1 MYINYG
7 ADAPNLQQVRA
18 YLGKRAE
25 VRAGGKYYFAAVA
38 GDGTIT
44 LSQATGRQ
52 RPVPTVYKTTDG
64 RWSTAAKAVKDIF
77 EGRAPGAQ
85 AGGAAGGRSGAAG
98 GRSGAAGGRPGA
110 SGGRAAAPG
119 GGKTNTAGVAN
130 VANKLAAKSNADAKA
145 TEAEVK
151 TAKTAAEKRALN
163 DKMLAQRK
171 AAAAAAAVKKA
182 AQAGG
187 GKALQD
193 ALAAQRKAEEEKRK
207 AEAKA
212 KAEALA
218 ALRKAEKQAAAVS
231 AAAGMTAPTVSYA
244 VANQRRNELSRYVG
258 KKVTSAKNGR
268 TYEIGMK
275 TVGGSDDPM
284 ARYKPEPV
292 IAYFDPGVTGMIPSG
307 RVTVTSPTF
316 VVTFEDFLNALAV
329 ANLRTEVVVQTT
341 GSTTGDVVTTQDVA
355 VAVVEGGGDT
365 FLPSGADTVA
375 GSTDGSTVISASDT
389 AIGAGGGSAST
400 STDTSASSGSGGGQM
415 RVTEEATG
423 EYVPE
428 ATDALPQASDA
439 EVIRMSETA
448 LASEAQAVVDAATT
462 DAATAQPT
470 TEAAPSDAT
479 TVSTTVPSAEESFLV
494 KYKWPL
500 VGLGIAAV
508 LWAANRK

>member
-25 VRAGGKYYFAAVA
+25 VRAGGKYYSAAVA

-52 RPVPTVYKTTDG
+52 RPVATVYKTTDG

-77 EGRAPGAQ
+77 EGRAPGAARTGAS
-85 AGGAAGGRSGAAG
+85 AGPGAAG
-98 GRSGAAGGRPGA
+98 GAAGGRPGA
-110 SGGRAAAPG
+110 AGGRAAAPG
-119 GGKTNTAGVAN
+119 SGKTNTAGVAN

-151 TAKTAAEKRALN
+151 TAKTAAEKRALT

-193 ALAAQRKAEEEKRK
+193 ALTAQRKAEEEKRK

-212 KAEALA
+212 KKEALEA
-218 ALRKAEKQAAAVS
+218 QRKAEKVAAALPPYEGKRMTDAQMR
-231 AAAGMTAPTVSYA
+231 AARQSRIT
-244 VANQRRNELSRYVG
+244 ELSRYVG

-268 TYEIGMK
+268 TYDIQ
-275 TVGGSDDPM
+275 TLNN
-284 ARYKPEPV
+284 EPV
-292 IAYFDPGVTGMIPSG
+292 IAIYEPDGGKRTLTVDSG
-307 RVTVTSPTF
+307 DF
-316 VVTFEDFLNALAV
+316 AVTFQDFLNALAV

-355 VAVVEGGGDT
+355 VAVVEGGDT
-365 FLPSGADTVA
+365 FVPSGVDTVA
-375 GSTDGSTVISASDT
+375 GSTDGTTVVSASDT
-389 AIGAGGGSAST
+389 AIGAGGGST
-400 STDTSASSGSGGGQM
+400 STDTSTSGGGGGQM
-415 RVTEEATG
+415 RVTEETTG
-423 EYVPE
+423 EYVPD

-462 DAATAQPT
+462 DAATSET
-470 TEAAPSDAT
+470 TSEAAPSDAT
-479 TVSTTVPSAEESFLV
+479 TVSTTVPAGEESFLV

-500 VGLGIAAV
+500 VGAGILVVA
-508 LWAANRK
+508 WALKNRQ